1 MNLFEINLT
10 VVFVEKFYSS
20 GQNIAKSG
28 GRGEDKDII
37 ESLVPI
43 WFENEHANG
52 KLVGWM
58 GLIKSFKSSP
68 NP

>member
-1 MNLFEINLT
+1 MKLYEINSALA
-10 VVFVEKFYSS
+10 FVEKVYAS

-37 ESLVPI
+37 ENLVPI

-52 KLVGWM
+52 KLLGWM
-58 GLIKSFKSSP
+58 NLIKSFKSSP